1 MFGRISMR
9 AHLHVAV
16 GALAALA
23 LAAAAQPAAA
33 HHPAGP
39 AAHAAGDDA
48 VRGIVHRDLVQST
61 DPRCRGLLAGARS
74 GVCTHGPDPAP
85 AGVDV
90 RNLPST
96 AQLRQKA
103 GLSPVPSVVNTTPG
117 TTTPPADSSG
127 AIICSG
133 DGVTGKR
140 VEVVYLRPADKTDRF
155 ATVKDALGQYAVR
168 ADRQLNASAAETGG
182 SRHWRF
188 VTEADPAGS
197 APCVLKITKVDVGS
211 ADDDSFDASI
221 TALKSRGY
229 NRADRKYLIFGES
242 NVYCGIGTVYGD
254 SQPGQA
260 NANNGFYAQYARAD
274 AGCWNYAEA
283 HELMHNLGGV
293 QPGAPNATPGYHCSD
308 EADEMCYDDDGSGAV
323 VMRSVCTGRDGSL
336 FDCNHDDYFLAGT
349 PAGTNWLATH
359 WNTATS
365 AFLIDPGF
373 APDTTPPAA
382 PAGLTA
388 TPGPGQVTLSWTA
401 NGEADLAGYRVL
413 RDGVQ
418 VASLGKVTSYV
429 DSGLLSTRS
438 YSYVVR
444 AVDATGNVS
453 ASSASVSATPTAKT
467 VSEQVSGSFKRG
479 ALSVTYTRTAQPGT
493 LRGVAS
499 GTSKGKPASVTVTL
513 KNAQNSVLATRSG
526 TSVDVSAAVAAA
538 GAYSWTISG
547 ANGVNYAL
555 TMTYPSA

>member
-1 MFGRISMR
+1 MR
-9 AHLHVAV
+9 AHTHLAV

-23 LAAAAQPAAA
+23 MAVAAQPASA
-33 HHPAGP
+33 HNFGADSNG
-39 AAHAAGDDA
+39 ADNAS
-48 VRGIVHRDLVQST
+48 RGIVHRDLVQST
-61 DPRCRGLLAGARS
+61 EPRCRGLLVGVHS
-74 GVCTHGPDPAP
+74 GVCTHGPDAAP
-85 AGVDV
+85 TGRDV
-90 RNLPST
+90 RDTPST
-96 AQLRQKA
+96 AQVRQAA
-103 GLSPVPSVVNTTPG
+103 GLSPIPSVADTTPG
-117 TTTPPADSSG
+117 TITPPSDSSG

-140 VEVVYLRPADKTDRF
+140 VEVLYLRPSDKTDRF
-155 ATVKDALGQYAVR
+155 ATVKDALGQYVVR

-188 VTEADPAGS
+188 VTEADPAGI

-211 ADDDSFDASI
+211 ADDDSFDATVTKLRS
-221 TALKSRGY
+221 LGY

-242 NVYCGIGTVYGD
+242 DVYCGIGSIYSD

-260 NANNGFYAQYARAD
+260 NINNGSYAQYARAD

-293 QPGAPNATPGYHCSD
+293 QTGAPNATPNFHCTD
-308 EADEMCYDDDGSGAV
+308 EADEMCYDDDGSGPV
-323 VMRSVCTGRDGSL
+323 VMRTVCSGRDGSL

-349 PAGTNWLATH
+349 PLAGNWLATH
-359 WNTATS
+359 WNTAAS

-373 APDTTPPAA
+373 VADTTPPAV
-382 PAGLTA
+382 PSGLA
-388 TPGPGQVTLSWTA
+388 AAPGPGQVTLSWTA
-401 NGEADLAGYRVL
+401 NTETDLAGYRVL

-418 VASLGKVTSYV
+418 IASLGKVTSYV

-444 AVDATGNVS
+444 AADTAGNVS
-453 ASSASVSATPTAKT
+453 ASSASVSVTPSPKT

-479 ALSVTYTRTAQPGT
+479 ALAVAYTRTVQPGA

-499 GTSKGKPASVTVTL
+499 GSSKGKPATVTL
-513 KNAQNSVLATRSG
+513 TLRNAQGTDLGTKTG
-526 TSVDVSAAVAAA
+526 TSIDVQATAAAA
-538 GAYSWTISG
+538 GAHSWTISG
-547 ANGVNYAL
+547 ASGVSYAL
-555 TMTYPSA
+555 TMSYQS